1 MAEEKLTE
9 ANQQQTEEENPIL
22 VAQRYLNIYHQIHI
36 FPPEKREEFAASLK
50 SMPAPIRH
58 ILPSIPGG
66 RALLDHILE
75 LEGIQKKDYA
85 ENTGLLQQEETQTSK
100 SPESVVNVPVV
111 ASGKISLDPDFAR
124 NLAGSLATAFKNN
137 NLMPGGNLNELSNVL
152 SKSFNA
158 YANNMQQMT
167 ETILSQNIEQLN
179 RSQSELQEHI
189 KTQLNMQNELQSK
202 VAEQL
207 NTQLN
212 KQTELQNKVTEQ
224 LNNQLIKQGEL
235 QNKITEQ
242 VGEQI
247 SQVQNRLNTQI
258 GKQLDWQNKMQ
269 SQFEQNM
276 NLQNQ
281 LQQKIQSQITA
292 QSASISAEAVPVG
305 TIPHAAAQMNAQTNN
320 ANTTTINNIN
330 VDSSCFNGITQ
341 TLRETEEKRRA
352 DFQKIIEVLNKN
364 FATNKNQKTQEL
376 PVSAITNSITEALRE
391 NSKQQL
397 AAIKAF
403 GETLSQTIRQSQQEL
418 AKTLSKTNSQPE
430 KIYITQTAPTPV
442 EKETSKSVQ
451 SQPQTKAEKRKDK
464 TEQKSQNQQKKN
476 AEQPLAQKTPKTDNQ
491 TQNKSKELPNPADK
505 DLDFEKA
512 FEIDNLKDEENISLD
527 DIFANSLEPDLAKA
541 FSEPTKK
548 QPPLPEKKKSAEKLP
563 NETQKTDDFLNA
575 FTKTEPKSAP
585 QKTKPQP
592 QKPAEPEHKK
602 DIKQE
607 QPPKPKP
614 HSHLYDDAMLKIKEA
629 LQSSETVAL
638 DDLDDVRPVSLVD
651 NMPEPEPEQQEPTY
665 IDTPLDDNF
674 LNAFEGLEKE
684 NTDEW
689 EYVDEND
696 NPIEASDTDEWEYV
710 DEDGT
715 PVEASDTDEW
725 EYVDENG
732 NPVEASDTD
741 EWEYVDENGN
751 PVEASDT
758 DEWEYVDE
766 NGNPVEA
773 KDTDEWEYVD
783 ENGNPVEASDTNEW
797 EYVDENGNPVAKDDE
812 LMNAFSEN
820 QTTSEKENKDD
831 K

>member
-1 MAEEKLTE
+1 MAEEKITD
-9 ANQQQTEEENPIL
+9 AAQQETEEENPIL

-50 SMPAPIRH
+50 SMPASIRH

-75 LEGIQKKDYA
+75 LEGIKKKDSA
-85 ENTGLLQQEETQTSK
+85 DDTGLLQQEETQTSK

-292 QSASISAEAVPVG
+292 QSASISAEAVPVD

-442 EKETSKSVQ
+442 EKETSKSV
-451 SQPQTKAEKRKDK
+451 
-464 TEQKSQNQQKKN
+464 
-476 AEQPLAQKTPKTDNQ
+476 
-491 TQNKSKELPNPADK
+491 
-505 DLDFEKA
+505 
-512 FEIDNLKDEENISLD
+512 
-527 DIFANSLEPDLAKA
+527 
-541 FSEPTKK
+541 
-548 QPPLPEKKKSAEKLP
+548 
-563 NETQKTDDFLNA
+563 
-575 FTKTEPKSAP
+575 
-585 QKTKPQP
+585 
-592 QKPAEPEHKK
+592 
-602 DIKQE
+602 
-607 QPPKPKP
+607 
-614 HSHLYDDAMLKIKEA
+614 
-629 LQSSETVAL
+629 
-638 DDLDDVRPVSLVD
+638 
-651 NMPEPEPEQQEPTY
+651 
-665 IDTPLDDNF
+665 
-674 LNAFEGLEKE
+674 
-684 NTDEW
+684 
-689 EYVDEND
+689 
-696 NPIEASDTDEWEYV
+696 
-710 DEDGT
+710 
-715 PVEASDTDEW
+715 
-725 EYVDENG
+725 
-732 NPVEASDTD
+732 
-741 EWEYVDENGN
+741 
-751 PVEASDT
+751 
-758 DEWEYVDE
+758 
-766 NGNPVEA
+766 
-773 KDTDEWEYVD
+773 
-783 ENGNPVEASDTNEW
+783 
-797 EYVDENGNPVAKDDE
+797 
-812 LMNAFSEN
+812 
-820 QTTSEKENKDD
+820 
-831 K
+831 